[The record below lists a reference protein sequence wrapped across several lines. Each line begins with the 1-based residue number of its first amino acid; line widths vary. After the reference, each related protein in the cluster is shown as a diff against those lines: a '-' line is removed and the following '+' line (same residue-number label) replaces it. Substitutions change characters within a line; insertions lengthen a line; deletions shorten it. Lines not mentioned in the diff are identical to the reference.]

1 MTSHFRTPP
10 SPLSLHPNLCPS
22 QVQQHRSKRMV
33 EMGQNLFYSSPPLPF
48 LSNPHPPSSL
58 HQKYPPPPP
67 RFPTT
72 GAGGSL
78 RKKRRGGAWG
88 KSKNWGA
95 VELAS
100 IRGWVLPIG
109 RNAIEIK
116 TRTTPAPI
124 SPPSALPGIK
134 RKERESWFF
143 FFKRFSGKEGT
154 AGVPELRRSHKFS
167 PPPISPAPLL
177 RPPCLKRVGGGV

>member
-10 SPLSLHPNLCPS
+10 SPLFLHPNLCPS
-22 QVQQHRSKRMV
+22 QAQIEKNGGNGAKS
-33 EMGQNLFYSSPPLPF
+33 LLLPPPLPF
-48 LSNPHPPSSL
+48 LSNPPPFQSPPEISSPSL
-58 HQKYPPPPP
+58 PASQ
-67 RFPTT
+67 RL
-72 GAGGSL
+72 GWESL

-134 RKERESWFF
+134 RKEGESGVFF
-143 FFKRFSGKEGT
+143 LQTILGK
-154 AGVPELRRSHKFS
+154 
-167 PPPISPAPLL
+167 
-177 RPPCLKRVGGGV
+177 GGYGGCARIKTIP